1 MAHGFSK
8 IVVGSESDDETE
20 DTSPNTL
27 IPGVNSTHEEAARHF
42 VIAAPV
48 SATAS
53 LLSPT
58 VHSALVQP
66 SGRLTTPQVFEIDRD
81 ESATTKSRGVTS
93 AAGDYFTANAMTSH
107 SIGAAGITPTAAQF
121 SGLTESPR
129 PESIQMPISDPTS
142 SRRPSLPRETLSD
155 TSTATVVPEALSL
168 VRARNQPQRSYTE
181 YPQYPNQSLAA
192 LQLQKHPERY
202 RPSWLSRPL
211 PLQPPSAISLP
222 GYVPHEEAASREYRT
237 AGNTPIHS
245 PGLFTHRFMH
255 RPVTLEV
262 ADNKTPLQSPYLHP
276 MQQQTQPPPHKET
289 NTADRAV
296 DWLTGRKMINQ
307 YEIYYELGA
316 GVHGKVKLAR
326 NLETGKLVAIKI
338 VRRYSKRRRLGKA
351 ASNAEDKVKKEL
363 AILKKVHHPNIVT
376 MLEVIDDPEMTK
388 VYIVLEFCEKREID
402 WRIEGT
408 PEIVILENRRL
419 EREAQHF
426 VDANVHKRESRLLK
440 AAEKRGKQPNRRR
453 QQMGNDGSLEN
464 TTGSDV
470 DDSEIE
476 ETGHDSPPASR
487 ALSNP
492 LGPDIDLFEN
502 PGDLGFHDSFGPVVS
517 QAGVRDPI
525 TNNESEEHI
534 VGPKSGTRRPLSDAN
549 LNSQSQS
556 FPSLWLDEIPHRV
569 DVDGNYHDRRQR
581 SPESTLIRITA
592 LMNHEVPKESQ
603 YVPTMAIA
611 ESRFAFRDALLGLE
625 YLHYHGIVHRDIKPA
640 NLLRTKDSRVKIS
653 DFGVS
658 YLGKPVRESDS
669 EPLSETENYDV
680 EEETEL
686 AKTVGTPSFYAPEL
700 CSLDFVGEMPAV
712 TGQIDVWALGVTLY
726 CILFGRTPFTAENE
740 FALMK
745 CIAEDEV
752 FIPRKRLKAVPK
764 PPEKPI
770 KESDENPGG
779 EPIEHLDHEILEDS
793 SSPDPPEI
801 LLSLPKDDQ
810 RLPTQWVHD
819 DIDDELYDL
828 LNRLLIK
835 DPSKRITLRE
845 VKHHPWVLQD
855 IMGQHVAWL
864 DETDPARHTEGKKI
878 EITKEEVAD
887 AVIPLKVMER
897 ARSIVK
903 KVGGAVGGA
912 FGIRGRNPRK
922 RAKSSAASS
931 ENAAEPSIS
940 PASPSAASKSAKRS
954 SLRYAND
961 QIESA
966 WKAPREQQ
974 DEHPLS
980 QSFMADT
987 GDLDYQDELS
997 TAKRIPRPQP
1007 LPYSSTSQ
1015 RPTMPER
1022 QTSTAGS
1029 IKTIRQSDIDR
1040 IHLKPSP
1047 TLSQDLPGYQ
1057 ITTEPHD
1064 APTVEALRDE
1074 ANQSSRRAM
1083 RSRERET
1090 MGRYLEHDLVAFGN
1104 MTATEVLYGAPR
1116 IALSE
1121 ASVVGHMNVH
1131 STLGDNAAESA
1142 RGTLTSSRSDS
1153 VTAFSKSLDTPPQ
1166 ENDANGPSILPMPH
1180 SPSPP
1185 RMNTVNIAG
1194 ALSQVESD
1202 YHPPD
1207 HEPTDEEWRIA
1218 KATLFRRTRLEFE
1231 HEREHLRMSRPGSA
1245 MGPDA
1250 CPPSPDDDEYQT
1262 QQLASAA
1269 TSPRSTRDFFAE
1281 MSPRT
1286 KMAAFTMQPVSS
1298 SSSHDRL
1305 TSLSQSSTSFPS
1317 MPSVLTAESSV
1328 MPESRSTDNLK
1339 DDVSSDGTTHGFVST
1354 PVKPVS
1360 LGKSNTTRVETR
1372 SKAPHEGG
1380 NPAYGYDA
1388 DETAVQTDEDD
1399 SGSESEALHMRS
1411 KSHAKAA
1418 KRSTSVSIASEIL
1431 RIQRPRDTASKKMAR
1446 SGSSNTAK
1454 KVFNHQEGGEGNEL
1468 RGRPDE

>member
-1 MAHGFSK
+1 MAHVFSK
-8 IVVGSESDDETE
+8 IAVASDSDNETQ
-20 DTSPNTL
+20 DTSPGTL
-27 IPGVNSTHEEAARHF
+27 IPRLNSTYEEAGRHSI
-42 VIAAPV
+42 IAAPV
-48 SATAS
+48 SASAS

-58 VHSALVQP
+58 VHSPLVQP
-66 SGRLTTPQVFEIDRD
+66 SARSTTPQVSEIVRD
-81 ESATTKSRGVTS
+81 EFATTQSTG
-93 AAGDYFTANAMTSH
+93 AATAAADYFAANAMTSH
-107 SIGAAGITPTAAQF
+107 SVGAAVEPPIAAQF
-121 SGLTESPR
+121 SGLTEPARS
-129 PESIQMPISDPTS
+129 ESTQMPISDPIS
-142 SRRPSLPRETLSD
+142 SRRPSLPRQTLSD
-155 TSTATVVPEALSL
+155 TSTATVVPEVLSL

-202 RPSWLSRPL
+202 RPSFMSRPL

-245 PGLFTHRFMH
+245 PGLFTHRLTH

-262 ADNKTPLQSPYLHP
+262 ADSPSPLQSPYLHP
-276 MQQQTQPPPHKET
+276 MQQQNQPPPHKET
-289 NTADRAV
+289 NTADRVV

-402 WRIEGT
+402 WRIEGI

-419 EREAQHF
+419 EREAQRF
-426 VDANVHKRESRLLK
+426 ILANVHMRESRVLK
-440 AAEKRGKQPNRRR
+440 AAEKKNKQPKRRR
-453 QQMGNDGSLEN
+453 QQTGNDRSLEN
-464 TTGSDV
+464 ITGSGV

-476 ETGHDSPPASR
+476 EIGHDSPPASR
-487 ALSNP
+487 ASSNS
-492 LGPDIDLFEN
+492 LGPDIDLFES
-502 PGDLGFHDSFGPVVS
+502 PDDLGLHDSFVPVG
-517 QAGVRDPI
+517 ARARVRDPT
-525 TNNESEEHI
+525 TNNESKEHI
-534 VGPKSGTRRPLSDAN
+534 VAPKSGTLRPLSDAK
-549 LNSQSQS
+549 LNSQTQS

-569 DVDGNYHDRRQR
+569 NVDGNYHDLRHK
-581 SPESTLIRITA
+581 SPESPLTQITA

-603 YVPTMAIA
+603 YVPTMTIA
-611 ESRFAFRDALLGLE
+611 ESRVAFRDALLGLE

-658 YLGKPVRESDS
+658 YLGKPVRDSDS
-669 EPLSETENYDV
+669 EPVSETENYDV

-726 CILFGRTPFTAENE
+726 CILFGRTPFTGENE

-764 PPEKPI
+764 LPEKPI

-779 EPIEHLDHEILEDS
+779 EPIEHLDHEILRDS
-793 SSPDPPEI
+793 SSPAPPERW
-801 LLSLPKDDQ
+801 LSHPKDDQ

-828 LNRLLIK
+828 LSRLLIK
-835 DPSKRITLRE
+835 DPAKRITLKE

-855 IMGQHVAWL
+855 ITGQHVAWL

-878 EITKEEVAD
+878 EITKEEVAE

-903 KVGGAVGGA
+903 RVGGAVGGA

-940 PASPSAASKSAKRS
+940 PASPSAASKSAKRT
-954 SLRYAND
+954 SLRCTND
-961 QIESA
+961 RIELALKGSG
-966 WKAPREQQ
+966 EQG
-974 DEHPLS
+974 EHPLS
-980 QSFMADT
+980 QSFMASAD
-987 GDLDYQDELS
+987 GPDYQEEFS
-997 TAKRIPRPQP
+997 TTKRIQMPQP
-1007 LPYSSTSQ
+1007 LPHSSTSQ
-1015 RPTMPER
+1015 RPIMPER

-1040 IHLKPSP
+1040 IRLMPSP
-1047 TLSQDLPGYQ
+1047 TLSQDLPGSQ
-1057 ITTEPHD
+1057 MITEPHD
-1064 APTVEALRDE
+1064 APMVEALLGE
-1074 ANQSSRRAM
+1074 ANQSFRRAM

-1090 MGRYLEHDLVAFGN
+1090 IGKHPEHDLVASGN
-1104 MTATEVLYGAPR
+1104 VTAIEAPYGAPS
-1116 IALSE
+1116 IALNE
-1121 ASVVGHMNVH
+1121 ASVIGHMTVP

-1142 RGTLTSSRSDS
+1142 RGILTSSRSNS
-1153 VTAFSKSLDTPPQ
+1153 VTAFSKSLETPPQ
-1166 ENDANGPSILPMPH
+1166 EPMAQ
-1180 SPSPP
+1180 SPSRP
-1185 RMNTVNIAG
+1185 RMSPVNIAG
-1194 ALSQVESD
+1194 ALSQMESE

-1218 KATLFRRTRLEFE
+1218 KAALFRRTQLEFE
-1231 HEREHLRMSRPGSA
+1231 HEREYLRMSRPGSA

-1250 CPPSPDDDEYQT
+1250 CPPSPDDDEYRT
-1262 QQLASAA
+1262 QQRASAA

-1281 MSPRT
+1281 ISPGT
-1286 KMAAFTMQPVSS
+1286 TMAAFTMQPVSS

-1305 TSLSQSSTSFPS
+1305 TSGLSQSSTSFPS

-1339 DDVSSDGTTHGFVST
+1339 DDVSSDGTTHAFVSI
-1354 PVKPVS
+1354 PVNSVS
-1360 LGKSNTTRVETR
+1360 PGKFNSTRVETR
-1372 SKAPHEGG
+1372 SNAPREGAS
-1380 NPAYGYDA
+1380 PAYAYDG

-1399 SGSESEALHMRS
+1399 SGSESEVLHMRS

-1418 KRSTSVSIASEIL
+1418 KSSTSVSIASQIS
-1431 RIQRPRDTASKKMAR
+1431 RVQRPRDITSKKMAR
-1446 SGSSNTAK
+1446 SGSSNTIK
-1454 KVFNHQEGGEGNEL
+1454 KVFSYQEGGERNESK
-1468 RGRPDE
+1468 GRPDE